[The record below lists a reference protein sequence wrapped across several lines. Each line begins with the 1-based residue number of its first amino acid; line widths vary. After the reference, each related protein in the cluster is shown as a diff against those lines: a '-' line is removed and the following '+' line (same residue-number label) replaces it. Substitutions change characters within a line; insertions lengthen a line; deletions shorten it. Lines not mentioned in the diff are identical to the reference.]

1 MQHTMKKRGAIAPWH
16 LNESSQLISSS
27 SSDGGHEDEE
37 ESSANSERQL
47 PTEDSGMNSFLIPYR
62 RTISASALSVPS
74 PDNYSPLPKSSP
86 NDPKDDGNKQLLHLE
101 TSSDHPLL
109 PLFCCCPAADASS
122 TNPSSPEKDPTRLL
136 SVGTSGS
143 HKVWQLLFG
152 AAGIYSAY
160 LYYGV
165 VQEDLFRYRSAVGG
179 VGFSFVWALQVLE
192 SAVTIVIGYFGRKF
206 CGGRDNLPLMPFFK
220 SGASQLAAKALMS
233 LSLAAG
239 LSFPVVV
246 LAKSAKIVPVMI
258 GQLLMGGSSY
268 TVRDYTFAVLIV
280 AGTSLLSIG
289 NTSEHV
295 VSGSDTLMGLVL
307 ITLSLTADG
316 FTGGLQKKLK
326 RVTVSMAPTTYDF
339 LYFSHIAQFC
349 VAIVICFVT
358 GEVRTAPVYVMNN
371 PTIWW
376 WIGASCL
383 CSAVGQC
390 FIFYVISCFDP
401 VVCTTIT
408 TTRKMISVMFSI
420 SFKGHHL
427 SSWGYAGLGLAVTA
441 LLLEVEGKYAM
452 NRVRQHGTVEA
463 KQVPSSI
470 PLSSTTSLLSNTIH
484 SQSQPSTIVV
494 AVPPRSGSFPG

>member
-1 MQHTMKKRGAIAPWH
+1 MKKRGTTAPWH
-16 LNESSQLISSS
+16 LHESTLLISSS
-27 SSDGGHEDEE
+27 SSDVGQADDE
-37 ESSANSERQL
+37 ESSADSERLQL
-47 PTEDSGMNSFLIPYR
+47 PTEESGLNSFLLPYR

-74 PDNYSPLPKSSP
+74 SDTFTSPPKGTP
-86 NDPKDDGNKQLLHLE
+86 NDPKDDSVKQLLHLE
-101 TSSDHPLL
+101 TSRDHPLL
-109 PLFCCCPAADASS
+109 PLFCCCRSADASS
-122 TNPSSPEKDPTRLL
+122 TGPSFADKDSPRLL
-136 SVGTSGS
+136 SASGS

-165 VQEDLFRYRSAVGG
+165 VQEDLFRYRSALGG

-206 CGGRDNLPLMPFFK
+206 CGGRDNLPLIPFFK

-258 GQLLMGGSSY
+258 GQLVMGGSSY
-268 TVRDYTFAVLIV
+268 TVRDYTFAILIV
-280 AGTSLLSIG
+280 AGTSLLSFG

-295 VSGSDTLMGLVL
+295 VSGSDTFMGLVL

-326 RVTVSMAPTTYDF
+326 RVTASMAPTTYDF
-339 LYFSHIAQFC
+339 LYYSHIAQFC
-349 VAIVICFVT
+349 VAIVICFAT
-358 GEVRTAPVYVMNN
+358 GEVHTAPVYVMSN

-427 SSWGYAGLGLAVTA
+427 SGWGYAGLGLAVTA

-452 NRVRQHGTVEA
+452 NRVRQHGTVEM
-463 KQVPSSI
+463 KQLPPSL
-470 PLSSTTSLLSNTIH
+470 PSSTTNNSLSNTNH
-484 SQSQPSTIVV
+484 SLTPPSSTVVV
-494 AVPPRSGSFPG
+494 APPRSGSFPG